1 MLISIASLPFN
12 SGYNGANYDFYIEA
26 SNGKWSEY
34 LYRMSP
40 TGTRA
45 LIYSKANFTESF
57 GGPEVGP
64 GYVKLRLN
72 LDSIN
77 SPSIYGLS
85 FYTSKSLQ
93 SNEVRDFTAW
103 VAVPPHDIDVVT
115 NPKDMAIR
123 QGEELLIP
131 PKIFNTFSNA
141 VTSIKFFNGKN
152 TSIKFFNS
160 SGLTVYIEKLQPPLL
175 KVKVSPQTPVGVY
188 TVPFTASL
196 LIRTT
201 DPNLPTF
208 NDTATGS
215 VDPEFQVSKKYPTTG
230 NITGLANL
238 TIRVLPPLTV
248 NEQFTGFWG
257 SYGQVVTF
265 LGAGLVGSFTTV
277 LIDRLKN
284 RKKHKE

>member
-1 MLISIASLPFN
+1 MRLDDKDLKSQKYLFLTFSLVGTLLLLIFNSLLYKAFAISPAFSDKEIFNQKNDWVQTYGNHSTHLRSDYANLLAVDYSSDGKTLDVTFWLASNSKNASIYNQPLRHIRYGMLISIASLPFN

-40 TGTRA
+40 TGTRE

-57 GGPEVGP
+57 GGPELGP

-160 SGLTVYIEKLQPPLL
+160 SGLTV
-175 KVKVSPQTPVGVY
+175 
-188 TVPFTASL
+188 
-196 LIRTT
+196 
-201 DPNLPTF
+201 
-208 NDTATGS
+208 
-215 VDPEFQVSKKYPTTG
+215 
-230 NITGLANL
+230 
-238 TIRVLPPLTV
+238 
-248 NEQFTGFWG
+248 
-257 SYGQVVTF
+257 
-265 LGAGLVGSFTTV
+265 
-277 LIDRLKN
+277 
-284 RKKHKE
+284 